1 MKFLRKH
8 IVLIY
13 AIVTLIAVGC
23 YEGYWMLRLY
33 HTERKSVESIIS
45 SSVTGADVEEY
56 LDRMTRR
63 MGRQDT
69 LFLSS
74 PLPDRKS
81 KIVSMSLDS
90 LSGRIRK
97 LSVYK
102 IDKSSLPVAYGNDRP
117 DVDKV
122 QDLLQAYLDSAKLD
136 IKCRLVYE
144 EKRDEG
150 ILPPGT
156 QEMAHPSKEGT
167 VILTVPSNVN
177 DGQYKVFS
185 ASLSRYIAGRMSG
198 VMAISAG
205 ILLIIVLAFFLLDR
219 IIKKRRR
226 LEEIKNDFTQNITHE
241 LKTPI
246 AVAYA
251 ASDTLLEYSLGD
263 NPVKRKEYLGI
274 IKDQL
279 DKLGGMVEMI
289 LSTTM
294 ENRAGLRLDCSTTPV
309 KTMLENAVSQ
319 IKIKAKKPCD
329 ITVSVIPD
337 NLEIMVDR
345 KLMFSVILTIL
356 DNALKYSGD
365 SVNIS
370 VKAYLHKGKTV
381 ISLSDNGFGIA
392 PADQKH
398 IFEKFYRVPT
408 GNRHDVKGY
417 GIGLFFAKNI
427 VEKHGGRITVSSEL
441 GKGSSFIIEL

>member
-1 MKFLRKH
+1 MKFLRTH
-8 IVLIY
+8 IVIIC
-13 AIVTLIAVGC
+13 AIVTLITVGS
-23 YEGYWMLRLY
+23 YEGYWILRLY
-33 HTERKSVESIIS
+33 HTERKSVESIIR

-56 LDRMTRR
+56 LDRMMQK
-63 MGRQDT
+63 MGQQDT
-69 LFLSS
+69 LYVSS
-74 PLPDRKS
+74 PLPAKKS
-81 KIVSMSLDS
+81 RIVSMSLDS
-90 LSGRIRK
+90 LNGHISK
-97 LSVYK
+97 VSVYK

-122 QDLLQAYLDSAKLD
+122 QDLLQAYLDSAGLD
-136 IKCRLVYE
+136 IACRLVYE
-144 EKRDEG
+144 EKGDGG

-156 QEMAHPSKEGT
+156 QEVAHQSKEGT

-185 ASLSRYIAGRMSG
+185 ASLSGYIAGRISG

-205 ILLIIVLAFFLLDR
+205 ILLIIILSFFMMNLT
-219 IIKKRRR
+219 IKRRRR

-251 ASDTLLEYSLGD
+251 ASDTLLEYTLGE
-263 NPVKRKEYLGI
+263 NPVKRKKYLGI

-294 ENRAGLRLDCSTTPV
+294 ENRSGLKLDYSTTSV
-309 KTMLENAVSQ
+309 KSMLENAVSQ
-319 IKIKAKKPCD
+319 IKIKAEKPCD
-329 ITVSVIPD
+329 ITVSVIPE
-337 NLEIMVDR
+337 NLEITIDR

-365 SVNIS
+365 SVKIS
-370 VKAYLHKGKTV
+370 VKAYPHKGKTV

-392 PADQKH
+392 PSDQKH

-417 GIGLFFAKNI
+417 GIGLFFAKSI

>member
-1 MKFLRKH
+1 MKFLRTH
-8 IVLIY
+8 IVIIC
-13 AIVTLIAVGC
+13 AIVTLIAVGS
-23 YEGYWMLRLY
+23 YEGYWILRLY
-33 HTERKSVESIIS
+33 HTERKSVESIIR

-56 LDRMTRR
+56 LDRMMQK
-63 MGRQDT
+63 MGQQDT
-69 LFLSS
+69 LYISS
-74 PLPDRKS
+74 PLPARKS
-81 KIVSMSLDS
+81 RIVSMSLDS
-90 LSGRIRK
+90 LSGHISK
-97 LSVYK
+97 VSVYK

-122 QDLLQAYLDSAKLD
+122 QDLLQAYLDSAGLD
-136 IKCRLVYE
+136 IACRLVYE
-144 EKRDEG
+144 EKGDGG

-156 QEMAHPSKEGT
+156 QEVAHQSKEGT

-185 ASLSRYIAGRMSG
+185 ASLSGYIAGRISG

-205 ILLIIVLAFFLLDR
+205 ILLIIILSFFMMNLT
-219 IIKKRRR
+219 IKRRRR

-251 ASDTLLEYSLGD
+251 ASDTLLEYTLGE
-263 NPVKRKEYLGI
+263 NPVKRKKYLGI

-294 ENRAGLRLDCSTTPV
+294 ENRSGLKLDYSTTSV
-309 KTMLENAVSQ
+309 KSMLENAVSQ
-319 IKIKAKKPCD
+319 IKIKAEKPCD
-329 ITVSVIPD
+329 ITVSVIPE
-337 NLEIMVDR
+337 NLEITIDR

-365 SVNIS
+365 SVKIS
-370 VKAYLHKGKTV
+370 VKAYPHKGKTV

-392 PADQKH
+392 PSDQKH

-417 GIGLFFAKNI
+417 GIGLFFAKSI
-427 VEKHGGRITVSSEL
+427 VEKHRGRITVSSEL

>member
-8 IVLIY
+8 IVPIC

-74 PLPDRKS
+74 SLPDRKS

-102 IDKSSLPVAYGNDRP
+102 IDKSSLPEANGNDRP

-122 QDLLQAYLDSAKLD
+122 QDLLQAYLDSARLD
-136 IKCRLVYE
+136 IACRLVYE
-144 EKRDEG
+144 EKKDGG
-150 ILPPGT
+150 ILSRGT
-156 QEMAHPSKEGT
+156 QEVAHPSKEGT

-177 DGQYKVFS
+177 DGQYKVYS

-198 VMAISAG
+198 VMVISAG

-337 NLEIMVDR
+337 DLEITVDR

-370 VKAYLHKGKTV
+370 VKHIVTKGR
-381 ISLSDNGFGIA
+381 LSY
-392 PADQKH
+392 P
-398 IFEKFYRVPT
+398 YPT
-408 GNRHDVKGY
+408 MV
-417 GIGLFFAKNI
+417 L
-427 VEKHGGRITVSSEL
+427 E
-441 GKGSSFIIEL
+441 

>member
-1 MKFLRKH
+1 
-8 IVLIY
+8 
-13 AIVTLIAVGC
+13 
-23 YEGYWMLRLY
+23 
-33 HTERKSVESIIS
+33 
-45 SSVTGADVEEY
+45 
-56 LDRMTRR
+56 
-63 MGRQDT
+63 
-69 LFLSS
+69 
-74 PLPDRKS
+74 
-81 KIVSMSLDS
+81 
-90 LSGRIRK
+90 
-97 LSVYK
+97 
-102 IDKSSLPVAYGNDRP
+102 
-117 DVDKV
+117 
-122 QDLLQAYLDSAKLD
+122 
-136 IKCRLVYE
+136 
-144 EKRDEG
+144 
-150 ILPPGT
+150 
-156 QEMAHPSKEGT
+156 
-167 VILTVPSNVN
+167 
-177 DGQYKVFS
+177 
-185 ASLSRYIAGRMSG
+185 MSG
-198 VMAISAG
+198 VMVISAG

-294 ENRAGLRLDCSTTPV
+294 ENRAGLRLDCSTIPV
-309 KTMLENAVSQ
+309 NTMLENAVSQ
-319 IKIKAKKPCD
+319 IRIKAKKPCD

-337 NLEIMVDR
+337 NLEITVDR

-365 SVNIS
+365 SVNIA

-392 PADQKH
+392 PSDQKH

-417 GIGLFFAKNI
+417 GIGLFFAKSI

>member
-8 IVLIY
+8 IVPIC
-13 AIVTLIAVGC
+13 AIVTLLAVGC

-56 LDRMTRR
+56 LDRMTQR

-122 QDLLQAYLDSAKLD
+122 QDLLQAYLDSARLD

-156 QEMAHPSKEGT
+156 QEVAHKYRESK

-251 ASDTLLEYSLGD
+251 ASDTLLDTASE
-263 NPVKRKEYLGI
+263 
-274 IKDQL
+274 
-279 DKLGGMVEMI
+279 
-289 LSTTM
+289 
-294 ENRAGLRLDCSTTPV
+294 
-309 KTMLENAVSQ
+309 
-319 IKIKAKKPCD
+319 
-329 ITVSVIPD
+329 
-337 NLEIMVDR
+337 
-345 KLMFSVILTIL
+345 TI
-356 DNALKYSGD
+356 
-365 SVNIS
+365 
-370 VKAYLHKGKTV
+370 
-381 ISLSDNGFGIA
+381 
-392 PADQKH
+392 
-398 IFEKFYRVPT
+398 R
-408 GNRHDVKGY
+408 
-417 GIGLFFAKNI
+417 
-427 VEKHGGRITVSSEL
+427 
-441 GKGSSFIIEL
+441 

>member
-1 MKFLRKH
+1 MKFLRTH
-8 IVLIY
+8 IVIIC
-13 AIVTLIAVGC
+13 AIVTLIAVGS
-23 YEGYWMLRLY
+23 YEGYWILRLY
-33 HTERKSVESIIS
+33 HTERKSVESIIR

-56 LDRMTRR
+56 LDRMMQK
-63 MGRQDT
+63 MGQQDT
-69 LFLSS
+69 LYISS
-74 PLPDRKS
+74 PLPARKS
-81 KIVSMSLDS
+81 RIVSMSLDS
-90 LSGRIRK
+90 LNGHISK
-97 LSVYK
+97 VSVYK

-122 QDLLQAYLDSAKLD
+122 QDLLQAYLDSAGLD
-136 IKCRLVYE
+136 IACRLVYE
-144 EKRDEG
+144 EKGDGG
-150 ILPPGT
+150 ILPPDT
-156 QEMAHPSKEGT
+156 QELAHQSEEGT

-185 ASLSRYIAGRMSG
+185 ASLSGYIAGRISG

-205 ILLIIVLAFFLLDR
+205 ILLIIILSFFMMNLT
-219 IIKKRRR
+219 IKRRRR

-251 ASDTLLEYSLGD
+251 ASDTLLEYTLGE
-263 NPVKRKEYLGI
+263 NPVKRKKYLGI

-294 ENRAGLRLDCSTTPV
+294 ENRSGLKLDYSTTSV
-309 KTMLENAVSQ
+309 KSMLENAVSQ
-319 IKIKAKKPCD
+319 IKIKAEKPCD
-329 ITVSVIPD
+329 ITVSVIPE
-337 NLEIMVDR
+337 NLEITIDR

-356 DNALKYSGD
+356 DNAFKYSGD
-365 SVNIS
+365 SVKIS
-370 VKAYLHKGKTV
+370 VKAYPHKGKTV

-392 PADQKH
+392 PSDQKH

-417 GIGLFFAKNI
+417 GIGLFFAKSI